1 MKKMTPMILVILML
15 TSFLSAVDVYELQE
29 ESNNE
34 SKYFEWIQL
43 EPKGPKIFIS
53 FSKSV

>member
-15 TSFLSAVDVYELQE
+15 TSFLSAVDVYELLE

-34 SKYFEWIQL
+34 ETSDSY
-43 EPKGPKIFIS
+43 
-53 FSKSV
+53 